1 MATFVVMLAVCL
13 AIPFGGGAAQN
24 AVQPQP
30 HEAQAVA
37 LEQTAPATTLAGT
50 AALPSASVEAG
61 DNSTPVR

>member
-13 AIPFGGGAAQN
+13 AIPFGGGAAQK

-37 LEQTAPATTLAGT
+37 AEQSAPATTLAGT
-50 AALPSASVEAG
+50 SASPSASVDAG
-61 DNSTPVR
+61 DSSTPVR